1 LRNVEEEPYAI
12 CRFLRATK
20 FDADKILERLEDNK
34 TMWKRAHADHFYPDI
49 SNALN
54 CPFSVFLTQYPFLAI
69 GRGKNAC
76 PVNYF
81 QAGKVHPEGMFC
93 ATTVQKVEAYFWHQ
107 FVHGFQKEVQ
117 KSLVQNPNLVRME
130 GINILDLKGLSASAI
145 STETLEVVKLASKI
159 ADFFPEVSN
168 ESSSSIVR
176 TNVRE
181 RERESGGPA
190 NTHTFFFSK
199 TDIALHA
206 HFKCSQFL
214 FADLGDY

>member
-1 LRNVEEEPYAI
+1 
-12 CRFLRATK
+12 
-20 FDADKILERLEDNK
+20 
-34 TMWKRAHADHFYPDI
+34 MWKRAHADNFYPDI

-130 GINILDLKGLSASAI
+130 GINIIDLKGLSASAI
-145 STETLEVVKLASKI
+145 SSETLEVVKLASKI
-159 ADFFPEVSN
+159 ADFFPEVRSVVLF
-168 ESSSSIVR
+168 ER
-176 TNVRE
+176 TCE
-181 RERESGGPA
+181 RGGPA
-190 NTHTFFFSK
+190 NTHTVSFSK

-206 HFKCSQFL
+206 HFKCSQCL